1 MDYIILFLVS
11 LAAGALI
18 LYVILKPRLT
28 KVEELNLQTKYENEI
43 LSNENASLC
52 QDKSDLETE
61 MKLLLI
67 KKEEILNS
75 IQELSEQAEQSSKII
90 YEKNYALM
98 QENLN
103 QQAEKLSKQ
112 FQQHSHNFEE
122 EYLKVLTASSQ
133 EFTAIISE
141 KQQELEFFQNLL
153 DEARAKATAAIEAQQ
168 REEEKQLELEKY
180 KVLINDLDLL
190 EINRLREIAP
200 YFRNARPI
208 YKIIWESYYRNQTN
222 DLINRIVGTNTKI
235 GIYKITNLKNNKS
248 YIGQAVNISNRFK
261 EHIKCGLGIDAPNNK
276 LYQAMMEDGVEN
288 FTFEIVEE
296 CTREKLNDREIYWI
310 DFYQTQSFGYNMTKG
325 GARK

>member
-1 MDYIILFLVS
+1 MDYIILFLIS
-11 LAAGALI
+11 LAAGALVA
-18 LYVILKPRLT
+18 YVILEPRLK
-28 KVEELNLQTKYENEI
+28 KVEELNLQIKYENEI
-43 LSNENASLC
+43 INNENEQLNKNK
-52 QDKSDLETE
+52 DDLKTE
-61 MKLLLI
+61 MKLLSL

-75 IQELSEQAEQSSKII
+75 IQELSEQAEKSNQII

-98 QENLN
+98 QENLS

-112 FQQHSHNFEE
+112 FQQSSCEFEE
-122 EYLKVLTASSQ
+122 EYLKVLATSSQ

-141 KQQELEFFQNLL
+141 KQQELELVQGLL

-180 KVLINDLDLL
+180 KVLINELDLL

-208 YKIIWESYYRNQTN
+208 YKIIWESYYRNKTN
-222 DLINRIVGTNTKI
+222 DLISRVIGANTKI

-261 EHIKCGLGIDAPNNK
+261 EHIKCGLGIDTPNNK
-276 LYQAMMEDGVEN
+276 LYQAMLEDGVEN
-288 FTFEIVEE
+288 FSFEIVEE
-296 CTREKLNDREIYWI
+296 CAREELNNREVYWI
-310 DFYQTQSFGYNMTKG
+310 DFYQTQSYGYNMTKG